1 MNRTHD
7 TNLTA
12 DRLRRRASLT
22 VSLVI
27 PILTIAWL
35 ASAGVA
41 RAAGAPDTCTQGP
54 NAGRAKAAVHAGITT
69 ASSSPTD
76 ASHLITITA
85 ARNIWGWQDGGWRLV
100 VDLEKP

>member
-41 RAAGAPDTCTQGP
+41 RVLPEPRIPARRDQTPAVPRRPCMRELRP
-54 NAGRAKAAVHAGITT
+54 RAHRR
-69 ASSSPTD
+69 PT
-76 ASHLITITA
+76 LRT
-85 ARNIWGWQDGGWRLV
+85 
-100 VDLEKP
+100 